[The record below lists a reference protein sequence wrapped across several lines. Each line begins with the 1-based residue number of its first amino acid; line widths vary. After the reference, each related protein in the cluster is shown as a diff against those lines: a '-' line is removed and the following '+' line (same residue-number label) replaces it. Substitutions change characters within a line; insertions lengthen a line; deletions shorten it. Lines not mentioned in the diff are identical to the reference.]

1 MAKSYLNLP
10 SNPDLRAKAT
20 KLRKAGNLSEVLFWN
35 KVKKN
40 QLFGLDFDR
49 QKIIGNFIV
58 DFYCPEINLVI
69 EINGESHD
77 FKGKYDQDRQL
88 FLRSLGL
95 IVLNIEDIRIKKDLE
110 NVIVEVFDLCKMLK
124 NTVC

>member
-10 SNPDLRAKAT
+10 CNPDLRAKAT